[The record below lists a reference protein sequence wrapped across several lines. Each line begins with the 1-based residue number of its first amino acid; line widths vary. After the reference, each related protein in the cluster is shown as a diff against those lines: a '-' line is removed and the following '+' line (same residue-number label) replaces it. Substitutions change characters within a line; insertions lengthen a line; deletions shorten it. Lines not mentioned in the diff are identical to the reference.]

1 MIQAACDLTSHRLLF
16 LIAPETQSGV
26 AGPQSVRALRH
37 RDQLA
42 VAPQLALVGR
52 LDNGCLTLKHYNR
65 QFLLCE
71 NTIFNVIVLHS
82 DKTKDEPLINIL

>member
-1 MIQAACDLTSHRLLF
+1 MIQAACDLTFHRLLF
-16 LIAPETQSGV
+16 LIAPEAQSGV

-52 LDNGCLTLKHYNR
+52 LDNGCLTLK
-65 QFLLCE
+65 Q
-71 NTIFNVIVLHS
+71 
-82 DKTKDEPLINIL
+82 